1 MQFKKY
7 FVLGSLFV
15 LPLVVYLFFLSGVN
29 NFYKLPVLTPTVNEI
44 SAFNG
49 LDNQKVGLEQHI
61 TILGFLGEDAF
72 EKRGL
77 AFNLNEKIYK
87 PFYQF
92 KDFQFVMVVP
102 KGTEAGVQKILV
114 ELGQYGDISRW
125 NFVFGDATDI
135 QSLFNSLKTD
145 QILDNTLA
153 CSKMF
158 IVDKDRNLRGRDDDK
173 DVGILYGYNPNSIE
187 ELGDKMKDDVKVV
200 LAEYRLALKK
210 NTANRKK

>member
-15 LPLVVYLFFLSGVN
+15 LPLVIYLFFLSGVN
-29 NFYKLPVLTPTVNEI
+29 NFYKLPVLTPTVEEI

-102 KGTEAGVQKILV
+102 KGTESGVQKILV

-158 IVDKDRNLRGRDDDK
+158 IVDKDRNLRGRDDDEE
-173 DVGILYGYNPNSIE
+173 VGILYGYNPNSIE